1 MVLSL
6 SKMSLILSSHVAG
19 KIFSRGSI
27 IYHRTPCN
35 INKMALPTDLHDSV
49 TRERSSY
56 PQILEFANES
66 RTAGEFTDVT
76 LVIGMTNIPANRVIL
91 SCCSEFFRTMFQTQM
106 RERYDT
112 QINITAD
119 LDENSVKA
127 LIDFIYTGKI
137 TINNENVMHLIK
149 ASDYLQLDEPK
160 QFCIEFLDSVL
171 SLATCNVFLK
181 AANLY
186 GINQLQERVYKMVS
200 GKLTEFA
207 ETNDF
212 KLFTKE
218 DLISCVTHLDRK
230 LVKETSVYQAIVT
243 WIKHDEE
250 NRNTYFPDLLLL
262 VNLDNL
268 PQEFLR
274 DVVSIESLVKENLL
288 CMRLVMEAIRK
299 LLHNDET
306 AAGSESKI
314 ISVGGQETVNRVIK
328 VFSCD
333 DSSNSILRELPLDTK
348 CEKAIRLR
356 NHVYFFT
363 GSKVV
368 KTKLGQQFS
377 TFKEVSPMKE
387 RFSFSAAV
395 FDDTIVVTGGV
406 FTDKSA
412 ECFVAQ
418 QNEWKSIASTNVQKN
433 CNKLVTCK
441 GCLYDTGGFDEG
453 KPLTFVERLRGLEEE
468 WELVQPMQTER
479 YLHVAVSC
487 NGFVYVIGGFKAR
500 KTLSNV
506 EKYDPSLNL
515 WVYAKEMNIARY
527 GHAACVLRGKIYVV
541 GGKTGKNVFVK
552 EIECYD
558 PAMDAWSI
566 VGNIAENLFR
576 HSLIVM

>member
-76 LVIGMTNIPANRVIL
+76 LVVGMTNIPANRVIL

-149 ASDYLQLDEPK
+149 ASDYLHLDEPK
-160 QFCIEFLDSVL
+160 QFCIEFLDSIL
-171 SLATCNVFLK
+171 SLATCNVILK

-186 GINQLQERVYKMVS
+186 VINQLQERIYKMVS

-274 DVVSIESLVKENLL
+274 DVVSIESLVKEDLL

-333 DSSNSILRELPLDTK
+333 DSSNSILRDLPLDTK

-441 GCLYDTGGFDEG
+441 GCLYDTGGFDAG

-576 HSLIVM
+576 HSLIVL